1 MAQRMATQRG
11 ISLIGLLFW
20 AVVVGFTALV
30 VIRVIPT
37 VMEYY
42 TIVKAVNRIAQSNP
56 QTVAQARTD
65 FDKTKQIEYSIV
77 SVEPKDLE
85 ITKDNDKVR
94 ISFAYDKEVVLMG
107 PVSLL
112 IHYKGGSN

>member
-37 VMEYY
+37 VM
-42 TIVKAVNRIAQSNP
+42 
-56 QTVAQARTD
+56 
-65 FDKTKQIEYSIV
+65 
-77 SVEPKDLE
+77 
-85 ITKDNDKVR
+85 
-94 ISFAYDKEVVLMG
+94 
-107 PVSLL
+107 
-112 IHYKGGSN
+112 